1 MKINRAA
8 AIHPLFLLATA
19 MAVTSCSAPTV
30 VPPSA
35 PPRST
40 TQTAPRPAP
49 LPPATAFSPGTDW
62 RDMPQTPGDW
72 RYESGIARF
81 GAGGNTLFAMACNR
95 TAGTV
100 TLLRTGSAASP
111 VPMSVITTSIARAMT
126 AQPVPSGQP
135 QLQAALPANDALLD
149 AMAFS
154 RGRFAIDVNGLP
166 SLYLPAWPEVGR
178 VIEDCRK

>member
-1 MKINRAA
+1 
-8 AIHPLFLLATA
+8 
-19 MAVTSCSAPTV
+19 
-30 VPPSA
+30 
-35 PPRST
+35 
-40 TQTAPRPAP
+40 
-49 LPPATAFSPGTDW
+49 
-62 RDMPQTPGDW
+62 MPQTPGDW

-95 TAGTV
+95 AAGTV

-126 AQPVPSGQP
+126 AQPVPSGQA